1 MLLNRLPGLGDKVLI
16 LMIIVSV
23 IVACQPVI
31 KDPEDTQTQVQVS
44 PSFTPTSID
53 TKLPIL
59 PTPTP
64 TSTRSPYLEIESSQL
79 QGASITLMHPWLSGT
94 AKALQGQVDEF
105 NKTNAWGIQVL
116 VESAGGI
123 DDLMVTLNQR
133 LLDEQMPDLAVMYP
147 YQARQLDGDYLW
159 LDLSPYIK
167 DSEWGLSPELE
178 VNINDVYLQSN
189 QLDSTM
195 IGFPAS
201 ISAPVL
207 FYNSSWAQE
216 LGFDAIPMTPES
228 LEEQVCAAAQAVLQD
243 DNLENDGTGGLLID
257 RSPLAAL
264 SWFYAFGGQL
274 SGEDGIPSF
283 NNQAGEESFG
293 FVKSLY
299 DRNCA
304 WIGRQSEPYDYFATR
319 FALVYAGSLE
329 DMILQ
334 SEAFTRAEVTDEW
347 IMLPY
352 PSLDGKGTLVVD
364 GMSYIVTVN
373 KPEVQLAAWLFIRW
387 MTSEIQQQVFTQ
399 ASGTWPVNQMAMEN
413 MQTYRQDHPQWGDV
427 FDNQTNF
434 YTLPTYANWVV
445 DKMVLEDAFTRYLAL
460 DSSTLSIVLEML
472 DATIKELSEMG
483 FNE

>member
-1 MLLNRLPGLGDKVLI
+1 MLFNCLARSTIKAFI

-31 KDPEDTQTQVQVS
+31 ENPVQTQTQVQEGS
-44 PSFTPTSID
+44 SFTPTPTT
-53 TKLPIL
+53 TKTPIP

-64 TSTRSPYLEIESSQL
+64 TRSPYLEIEPSQL
-79 QGASITLMHPWLSGT
+79 QGVSITLMHPWMSGT
-94 AKALQGQVDEF
+94 ATALQGLVDEF
-105 NKTNAWGIQVL
+105 NKTNAWRIHIL

-123 DDLMVTLNQR
+123 DDLMVNLKQR

-147 YQARQLDGDYLW
+147 YQVQQLDGDYYW

-167 DSEWGLSPELE
+167 DAEWGLTSEVL
-178 VNINDVYLQSN
+178 VNINEYYLQFN
-189 QLDSTM
+189 QLGSSM
-195 IGFPAS
+195 VGFPAS

-207 FYNSSWAQE
+207 FYNRSWAQE
-216 LGFDAIPMTPES
+216 LGFDEIPMTPES
-228 LEEQVCAAAQAVLQD
+228 LEEQVCAAAQVILQD

-264 SWFYAFGGQL
+264 SWFYAFDGQL
-274 SGEDGIPSF
+274 SGEDGIPWF
-283 NNQAGEESFG
+283 NNQAGEDAFG
-293 FVKSLY
+293 YVKSLY

-334 SEAFTRAEVTDEW
+334 SEAFTRAEATDEW
-347 IMLPY
+347 IMIPY
-352 PSLDGKGTLVVD
+352 PSPDGKGTLVVD

-399 ASGTWPVNQMAMEN
+399 ASGTWPVNQMAMED
-413 MQTYRQDHPQWGDV
+413 MQTYRQDHQQWGDV